1 MLNVSY
7 LLPLLFSS
15 SSSAATGETAN
26 RTNPIF
32 TILMMVALFAVM
44 YFVMIRPQ
52 RKKQKEEQDMRD
64 SIQIGDE
71 ITTIGGIMGR
81 VVTVKDDSLV
91 IETGSDRI
99 KMKVTRWS
107 IQANNT
113 AQERINKEKEAMRK
127 AQEAEKEAK
136 KQGKKGGRKERTEKA
151 AEIEKTAETA
161 KSEEPAAADE
171 SETKE

>member
-26 RTNPIF
+26 RTSPIF

-161 KSEEPAAADE
+161 KSEEPVAADE

>member
-1 MLNVSY
+1 MNVSY
-7 LLPLLFSS
+7 LQPLLFSS

-26 RTNPIF
+26 RTSPIF

-52 RKKQKEEQDMRD
+52 RKNQKEEQDMRD

>member
-1 MLNVSY
+1 MLNLSY
-7 LLPLLFSS
+7 VLPLLFGSS
-15 SSSAATGETAN
+15 SSTASGEAS
-26 RTNPIF
+26 RTSPIF

-113 AQERINKEKEAMRK
+113 AQERMEKEKEAMRK

-136 KQGKKGGRKERTEKA
+136 KQAKKGGRKERTEKN
-151 AEIEKTAETA
+151 AEIEKTAEPQ
-161 KSEEPAAADE
+161 EEP
-171 SETKE
+171 KE

>member
-26 RTNPIF
+26 RTSPIF

-151 AEIEKTAETA
+151 A
-161 KSEEPAAADE
+161 
-171 SETKE
+171 

>member
-1 MLNVSY
+1 MLNLSY
-7 LLPLLFSS
+7 VQPLLFGPSS
-15 SSSAATGETAN
+15 STASGEAS
-26 RTNPIF
+26 RTSPIF

-113 AQERINKEKEAMRK
+113 AQERMEKEKEAMRK

-136 KQGKKGGRKERTEKA
+136 KQAKKGGRKERTEKN
-151 AEIEKTAETA
+151 AEIEKTAEPQ
-161 KSEEPAAADE
+161 EEP
-171 SETKE
+171 KE

>member
-26 RTNPIF
+26 RTSPIF

>member
-1 MLNVSY
+1 MLNVFY

-26 RTNPIF
+26 RTSPIF

-136 KQGKKGGRKERTEKA
+136 KQAKKGGRKERTEKA

>member
-1 MLNVSY
+1 MLNLSY
-7 LLPLLFSS
+7 VLPLLFSS
-15 SSSAATGETAN
+15 SSSSAEGSATS
-26 RTNPIF
+26 PIY

-64 SIQIGDE
+64 AIQIGDE

-91 IETGSDRI
+91 IETGADRI
-99 KMKVTRWS
+99 KMKITRWA

-127 AQEAEKEAK
+127 AQEAEKEAR
-136 KQGKKGGRKERTEKA
+136 KQAKKGGRKERTEKNPA
-151 AEIEKTAETA
+151 V
-161 KSEEPAAADE
+161 EEPKAE
-171 SETKE
+171 SAPEEKE

>member
-26 RTNPIF
+26 RTSPIF

-136 KQGKKGGRKERTEKA
+136 KQAKKGGRKERTEKA